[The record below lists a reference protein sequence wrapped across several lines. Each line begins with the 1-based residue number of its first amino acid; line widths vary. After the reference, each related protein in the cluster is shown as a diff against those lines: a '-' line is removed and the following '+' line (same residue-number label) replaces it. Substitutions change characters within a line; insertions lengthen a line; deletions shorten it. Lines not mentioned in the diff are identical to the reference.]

1 MGGDFTVYCR
11 CVIIYYNY
19 RWQVLAGREESEW
32 QQKKMRLMLT
42 ILLLVFLSAGLVL
55 GAVSHVW
62 TKDRS
67 VPNTHSDEHSAV
79 NIHGNNFTALQIKL
93 CTLIPT

>member
-1 MGGDFTVYCR
+1 MISLYTVEVFIHYT
-11 CVIIYYNY
+11 Y
-19 RWQVLAGREESEW
+19 RWHLLAGSEESEW
-32 QQKKMRLMLT
+32 QQKKKRLMLIT
-42 ILLLVFLSAGLVL
+42 LVLVLLSMGIL

-67 VPNTHSDEHSAV
+67 VPNTHSNESSV
-79 NIHGNNFTALQIKL
+79 LNIHGNNFMALQRKL